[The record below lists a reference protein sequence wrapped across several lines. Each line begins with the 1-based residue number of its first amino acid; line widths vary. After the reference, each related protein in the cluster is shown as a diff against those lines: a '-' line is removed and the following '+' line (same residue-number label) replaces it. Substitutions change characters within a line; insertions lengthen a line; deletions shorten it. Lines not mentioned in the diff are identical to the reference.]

1 MHNETSPPPV
11 QSTADFFDR
20 RYAEGEEVLA
30 EKKLFALDLL
40 RQLCP
45 SPAEDGQP
53 VRVLDL
59 GCGTGRITRFLVEA
73 GYDVTGADI
82 STTAIARLKERGIDG
97 FVHDVKDPLPC
108 EDHAFDVVW
117 ASDLLELVP
126 DIFLFVHEVHRIL
139 RPGGL
144 FIFTAP
150 HMAWWYYRLGSLAG
164 RSASDLMPPSHCR
177 FWTRYAV
184 RRFLGGELFKIRFL
198 GGVAPIPWFRGVRW
212 VRMRRVNLSARD
224 LVGVCERI

>member
-1 MHNETSPPPV
+1 VRNETSPPPV
-11 QSTADFFDR
+11 QDTADFFDR

-40 RQLCP
+40 RQLRP
-45 SPAEDGQP
+45 SPAEDGRP

-59 GCGTGRITRFLVEA
+59 GCGTGRITQFLVEA

-126 DIFLFVHEVHRIL
+126 DIFLFVHEVHRVL
-139 RPGGL
+139 LHGGL
-144 FIFTAP
+144 FVFTSVN
-150 HMAWWYYRLGSLAG
+150 MGWWYYRLGNLAG

-177 FWTRYAV
+177 FWTRHAV
-184 RRFLGGELFKIRFL
+184 KRFLDGDLFRIRFL
-198 GGVAPIPWFRGVRW
+198 GGVAPIPWFGGIRRL
-212 VRMRRVNLSARD
+212 RMHSLNLVARD
-224 LVGVCERI
+224 LVGACERI